1 MVELQ
6 CVWAQSNCIESCDQS
21 TMSAAGASGAGGK
34 APVEAAEDKRDELGR
49 RVWDKDAFEAQA
61 KERARAAEAAADTS
75 KRGSI
80 LAVKRDLLKGR
91 ETKVDLASR
100 LGKSRAVESAHAA
113 ASGYHC
119 KVSLKC

>member
-1 MVELQ
+1 MGEHTGQL
-6 CVWAQSNCIESCDQS
+6 NRGLTIF
-21 TMSAAGASGAGGK
+21 
-34 APVEAAEDKRDELGR
+34 AEVR
-49 RVWDKDAFEAQA
+49 WDKDAFEAQA